1 MEYISEPLSETDRAR
16 LQQMLSDYESFGH
29 GCFCTIPG
37 EFALRFLSGAHWVD
51 VMISVE
57 RVENAEMEVY
67 SQGEWHGA
75 MNVAL
80 APPLHEFVKT
90 LYSSYYTG
98 GSNKSVENI
107 PP

>member
-1 MEYISEPLSETDRAR
+1 
-16 LQQMLSDYESFGH
+16 
-29 GCFCTIPG
+29 
-37 EFALRFLSGAHWVD
+37 
-51 VMISVE
+51 MISVE